1 MAEEIPEHVRKWTL
15 YGFIERYGNADKAYE
30 GMAKC
35 CIEGFDEKLGIKLSE
50 KDRKFVCAQYIDWT
64 RSLIR
69 NAITSLSD
77 IEREQVLITLSYAN
91 PDLADEIEN
100 IVQELKRKYGAEEYI
115 EGDEYKYRLKGVPK
129 YRADAIF
136 SEYIDKVFNE
146 FVEKL
151 YDKLGDF
158 FFDVHEAM
166 IRMSKITGSTP
177 PPIPQKALE
186 KYQKRVASQSQQTAE
201 TPKSQTPPEIIIV
214 ANEKLAKYKEELK
227 QEISKKIDETL
238 KRFKL

>member
-1 MAEEIPEHVRKWTL
+1 MPEEIPEHIRKWTL

-35 CIEGFDEKLGIKLSE
+35 CIEGFDEKLGVKLSE
-50 KDRKFVCAQYIDWT
+50 KERKFVCAQYIDWT
-64 RSLIR
+64 RSLIK

-100 IVQELKRKYGAEEYI
+100 VVQELKRKYGIEEYI

-136 SEYIDKVFNE
+136 SEYIDKVFSE

-166 IRMSKITGSTP
+166 IRMAKITGSTP

-186 KYQKRVASQSQQTAE
+186 KYQKRVASQPQRTAE
-201 TPKSQTPPEIIIV
+201 TPKSQTPPEIIKV
-214 ANEKLAKYKEELK
+214 ANEKLTKYKEELK
-227 QEISKKIDETL
+227 QEISKKIDEML
-238 KRFKL
+238 KRSKV

>member
-1 MAEEIPEHVRKWTL
+1 MPEEIPEHIRKWTL
-15 YGFIERYGNADKAYE
+15 YGFIERYGNADKAYA

-35 CIEGFDEKLGIKLSE
+35 CIEGFDEKLGVKLSE

-64 RSLIR
+64 RSLIK

-91 PDLADEIEN
+91 SDLADEIEN
-100 IVQELKRKYGAEEYI
+100 VVQELKKKYGIEEYI

-136 SEYIDKVFNE
+136 SEYTDKVFNE

-166 IRMSKITGSTP
+166 IRMSKITGSVP

-186 KYQKRVASQSQQTAE
+186 RYQKRGTPQPQQTAE
-201 TPKSQTPPEIIIV
+201 APKSQTLPEIIKV
-214 ANEKLAKYKEELK
+214 ANEKLTKYKEELK
-227 QEISKKIDETL
+227 QEISKKIDEML
-238 KRFKL
+238 KRSKV

>member
-1 MAEEIPEHVRKWTL
+1 MPEEIPEHIRKWTL

-35 CIEGFDEKLGIKLSE
+35 CIEGFDEKLGVKLSE

-64 RSLIR
+64 RSLIK

-91 PDLADEIEN
+91 PNLADEIEN
-100 IVQELKRKYGAEEYI
+100 IVQELKKKYGIEEYI

-129 YRADAIF
+129 YRAEVIL
-136 SEYIDKVFNE
+136 SEYTDKVFNK

-186 KYQKRVASQSQQTAE
+186 KYQKRVTSQPRQTAE
-201 TPKSQTPPEIIIV
+201 TPKSQTPPEIIKV
-214 ANEKLAKYKEELK
+214 ANEKLMKYKEELK
-227 QEISKKIDETL
+227 QEISKKIDEML
-238 KRFKL
+238 KRSKV

>member
-15 YGFIERYGNADKAYE
+15 YGFIERYGNVDKAYA

-64 RSLIR
+64 RSLIK

-166 IRMSKITGSTP
+166 IRMSKITGSVP

-186 KYQKRVASQSQQTAE
+186 KYQKRVASQPQQTAE
-201 TPKSQTPPEIIIV
+201 APKSQTPPEIIRV

-238 KRFKL
+238 KRSKL